1 MKAFIEKHIGGD
13 RVIWAVL
20 ILLSLISII
29 VVYSATGSLAYK
41 KYQGNTFSLLFQQV
55 TFSILGLVTV
65 FFVHKFSYRLF
76 MRLAPWAYLLG
87 LGALGATLVMGV
99 TLNAGSRWLV
109 IGGISIQP
117 SEFAKIALMMLLA
130 RELAIFQ
137 RGESDEKSAFLKM
150 LTYIVVMVAL
160 IFPENFSTAAMVF
173 AVSMALMFIGRIS
186 LSYIFATIGAGLVFV
201 ILILFLSTYI
211 PQLHRVSTWKAR
223 LERFVTGEKGGE
235 GNYQFEQAKI
245 AVVTGGV
252 TGKGPG
258 NSTQRN
264 FLPHPYSDFV
274 FAIIVEEYG
283 IFGAIFTIMLYLIL
297 AFRMGKIVKDC
308 DTAFPAL
315 LVAGITILF
324 LVQSFINMGVSV
336 GLLPVTGQTLPLISK
351 GGTSVIFTS
360 VGFGAI
366 LSVSRFLEEKKQAKS
381 AVNNSVESSEY

>member
-211 PQLHRVSTWKAR
+211 PQL
-223 LERFVTGEKGGE
+223 
-235 GNYQFEQAKI
+235 
-245 AVVTGGV
+245 
-252 TGKGPG
+252 
-258 NSTQRN
+258 
-264 FLPHPYSDFV
+264 
-274 FAIIVEEYG
+274 
-283 IFGAIFTIMLYLIL
+283 
-297 AFRMGKIVKDC
+297 
-308 DTAFPAL
+308 
-315 LVAGITILF
+315 
-324 LVQSFINMGVSV
+324 
-336 GLLPVTGQTLPLISK
+336 
-351 GGTSVIFTS
+351 
-360 VGFGAI
+360 
-366 LSVSRFLEEKKQAKS
+366 
-381 AVNNSVESSEY
+381 